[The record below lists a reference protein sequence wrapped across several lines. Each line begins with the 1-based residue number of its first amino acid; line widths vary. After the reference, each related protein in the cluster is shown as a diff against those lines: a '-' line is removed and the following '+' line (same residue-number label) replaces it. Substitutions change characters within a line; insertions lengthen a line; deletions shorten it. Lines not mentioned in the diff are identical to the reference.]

1 MKKLLLV
8 ASVAILSLSSCKK
21 NYNCECTTTSPSGT
35 NTSSESTGKMS
46 LSDAT
51 TKCNKG
57 DETREVLGQTYT
69 TECSIK

>member
-1 MKKLLLV
+1 MLLIAAV
-8 ASVAILSLSSCKK
+8 AVLSLSSCKK

-35 NTSSESTGKMS
+35 NTRTESTGKMS

-51 TKCNKG
+51 SKCNKG
-57 DETREVLGQTYT
+57 DESHEVLGQTYT